1 MDEINF
7 YPIADTTY
15 APNWDPY
22 DLACTLLSGGARFLQ
37 LRQKK
42 WSEEKFLEVAQEI
55 SYLKVHN
62 SFSFII
68 NSHLEIAKKVDADG
82 VHLPANSHSISDVR
96 KFLGP
101 KKTIGVSVHSL
112 DEGIAKAKEGADYLT
127 LGAIFPTKKEDPNH
141 PVIGLDTLKKLTN
154 IVSIPVVAIGGIS
167 FDNWNEVLRNGARG
181 FCMMSSIYDGNIEKN
196 IEKTKHLK
204 KN

>member
-7 YPIADTTY
+7 YPIADTSY
-15 APNWDPY
+15 APKWDPY
-22 DLACTLLSGGARFLQ
+22 DLACTLLSGGAKFLQ

-42 WSEEKFLEVAQEI
+42 WSEQKFLEVAQEI
-55 SYLKVHN
+55 SYLKIHN

-68 NSHLEIAKKVDADG
+68 NTHLEVVKKVDADG
-82 VHLPANSHSISDVR
+82 VHLPSNSHSITEAR

-101 KKTIGVSVHSL
+101 KKIIGVSVHSL

-141 PVIGLDTLKKLTN
+141 PLVGLETLKKLTDL
-154 IVSIPVVAIGGIS
+154 VSIPVVGIGGIG
-167 FDNWNEVLRNGARG
+167 FDNWEEVLKNGAKG
-181 FCMMSSIYDGNIEKN
+181 FCMMSSIYEGDIQKN
-196 IEKTKHLK
+196 IERTKNIFL
-204 KN
+204 

>member
-7 YPIADTTY
+7 YPIADTSY
-15 APNWDPY
+15 APKWDPY
-22 DLACTLLSGGARFLQ
+22 DLACTLLSGGAKFLQ

-42 WSEEKFLEVAQEI
+42 WSEQKFLEVAQEI
-55 SYLKVHN
+55 SYLKIHN

-68 NSHLEIAKKVDADG
+68 NSHLEVVKKVDADG
-82 VHLPANSHSISDVR
+82 VHLPSNSHSITEAR

-101 KKTIGVSVHSL
+101 KKIIGVSVHSL

-141 PVIGLDTLKKLTN
+141 PLVGLETLKKLTDL
-154 IVSIPVVAIGGIS
+154 VSIPVVGIGGIG
-167 FDNWNEVLRNGARG
+167 FDNWEEVLKNGAKG
-181 FCMMSSIYDGNIEKN
+181 FCMMSSIYEGDIQKN
-196 IEKTKHLK
+196 IERTKNIFL
-204 KN
+204 

>member
-7 YPIADTTY
+7 YPIVDTSY
-15 APNWDPY
+15 APKWDPY
-22 DLACTLLSGGARFLQ
+22 DLACTLLSGGAKFLQ

-42 WSEEKFLEVAQEI
+42 WSEQKFLEVAQEI
-55 SYLKVHN
+55 SYLKIHN

-68 NSHLEIAKKVDADG
+68 NTHLEVVKKVDADG
-82 VHLPANSHSISDVR
+82 VHLPSNSHSITEAR

-101 KKTIGVSVHSL
+101 KKIIGVSVHSL

-141 PVIGLDTLKKLTN
+141 PLVGLETLKKLTDL
-154 IVSIPVVAIGGIS
+154 VSIPVVGIGGIG
-167 FDNWNEVLRNGARG
+167 FDNWEEVLKNGAKG
-181 FCMMSSIYDGNIEKN
+181 FCMMSSIYEGDIQKN
-196 IEKTKHLK
+196 IERTKNIFL
-204 KN
+204 